1 MTNALEIDLLDG
13 SWYAGDSHAIWQQ
26 LRREAPVHHDTISDT
41 WGISRYHDILAVEK
55 DPVTFSSHRAP
66 GPHGIHLP
74 MMISMDDPEHQCRRS
89 LVSRGFTPKAV
100 SDHEPMLRRVCREH
114 RRRRV

>member
-13 SWYAGDSHAIWQQ
+13 SWYAGDSHAIWEQ

-66 GPHGIHLP
+66 GPTA
-74 MMISMDDPEHQCRRS
+74 ST
-89 LVSRGFTPKAV
+89 SR
-100 SDHEPMLRRVCREH
+100 
-114 RRRRV
+114 